1 MKKLIIITA
10 ILITGFISSTKS
22 ETKIINNPG
31 FEYGFFYTNL
41 APYGTWMEINDGLV
55 VWHPTDIQ
63 EGWAPYRDG
72 RWIWTGDGWYWDSYE
87 PFGYIVFHYGRW
99 YYDDY
104 YGWLWV
110 PDNEW
115 APAWVDWR
123 YDSDYIGWAPLPPY
137 AIFTIGIGIH
147 YTYDYYVPYYNWYFV
162 KYRYFCDPY
171 VYKYYAAPKYRHN
184 IYNRTKYRNNYGYR
198 NGRVVNNGVDINY
211 VRERTNQ
218 NIRQRNIVAVSD
230 YKEVEKF
237 RGKDTEAI
245 RTFVASKDQLT
256 RTDVRDVKIE
266 KQNRR
271 TSLDITKVRLGK
283 DNSEVKERNT
293 GTVKQKEVIKD
304 KNITLEKLKNE
315 KKDGIIYKGK
325 TENNPEIRKENK
337 NDVKVNKDVQVE
349 KRKEYNIVPEK
360 KIERKEV
367 KKVEVNVNRN
377 NNEISKPEI
386 KRKSTNNN
394 KPVIQSKRNETKP
407 EVKRN
412 NTSNSKP
419 VPNRV
424 ERKSDSDKTEKRKT
438 R

>member
-55 VWHPTDIQ
+55 VWRPTDIQ

-137 AIFTIGIGIH
+137 AVFTINIGVH
-147 YTYDYYVPYYNWYFV
+147 YTNDYYVPYNNWHFV

-198 NGRVVNNGVDINY
+198 DGRVVNNGVDINY
-211 VRERTNQ
+211 VRERTGQ
-218 NIRQRNIVAVSD
+218 NIKQHDIVGVSD
-230 YKEVEKF
+230 YKEVEKY
-237 RGKDTEAI
+237 RGKDNEAI
-245 RTFVASKDQLT
+245 RTFMPSRDELT
-256 RTDVRDVKIE
+256 RTNVKNVKIE

-271 TSLDITKVRLGK
+271 ASIDVSKIRIGN
-283 DNSEVKERNT
+283 DNKGIRERNNDV
-293 GTVKQKEVIKD
+293 VKQREAP
-304 KNITLEKLKNE
+304 KNIP
-315 KKDGIIYKGK
+315 D
-325 TENNPEIRKENK
+325 IRKENK
-337 NDVKVNKDVQVE
+337 TDVRTNTQIE
-349 KRKEYNIVPEK
+349 KKKENIIVPEK

-367 KKVEVNVNRN
+367 KKVDVNINRST
-377 NNEISKPEI
+377 NEIRKPEI
-386 KRKSTNNN
+386 KKENINNN
-394 KPVIQSKRNETKP
+394 KPIVVPKRNETKP
-407 EVKRN
+407 EVRKN
-412 NTSNSKP
+412 NDSNRKP
-419 VPNRV
+419 APNRV
-424 ERKSDSDKTEKRKT
+424 EKNNNSDNTKDRRRK
-438 R
+438 